1 MKCAPI
7 ASNLWIG
14 CCERLA
20 HSSVSDEAATNVHP
34 GAVQTLPVCAY
45 VAFGLRSDK
54 LRALGRVVAQ
64 AALVSGDHVPLIV
77 TDCATFSMLRDT
89 GLAIEYVPDQSVWQS
104 HRRDIAWT
112 TFRSDRLRQLVKIHQ
127 PARVV
132 YVCGDR
138 IPELADLLAF
148 DYFGDGTTGIPV
160 RRGGAGWMAETIEVG
175 GVRSLA
181 RAVVLVAALGGRRL
195 VRSARRLAKRWVAL
209 GPRWGACQPRAS

>member
-1 MKCAPI
+1 MDDEMRADRVQSGGSESTNDSGSLDP
-7 ASNLWIG
+7 L
-14 CCERLA
+14 
-20 HSSVSDEAATNVHP
+20 SDEAAINVQALFGP
-34 GAVQTLPVCAY
+34 VLSETLPVCAY
-45 VAFGLRSDK
+45 VAFGLSSDK
-54 LRALGRVVAQ
+54 LRVLGRVVAQ

-104 HRRDIAWT
+104 HRRDVAWT

-132 YVCGDR
+132 YVWGDR

-148 DYFGDGTTGIPV
+148 DYFGDGTTGIPA
-160 RRGGAGWMAETIEVG
+160 RRGGAAWMAETIEVG

-195 VRSARRLAKRWVAL
+195 VRSGRRLAKRWID
-209 GPRWGACQPRAS
+209 PES